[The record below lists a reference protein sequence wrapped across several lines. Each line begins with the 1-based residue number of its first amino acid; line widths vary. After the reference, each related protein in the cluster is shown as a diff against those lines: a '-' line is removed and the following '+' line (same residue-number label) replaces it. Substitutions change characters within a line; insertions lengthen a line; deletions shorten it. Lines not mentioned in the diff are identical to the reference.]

1 MSMLENILTAFQAIR
16 ANKLRSFLTMLGII
30 IGISSVIT
38 ITTIGNSL
46 QKTIASTMN
55 ELAGNNLMYGMVMPH
70 YPETEE
76 EWDAWSE
83 PELTQQDTLTYA
95 QLMEYRQAFSDSVK
109 SVIVEERMDNATYQS
124 ATGKAEISL
133 VGSNDGFTDIN
144 KVDILAGR
152 GISAEDNDR
161 KAPVC
166 MVSDLFVK
174 YALGFDGNPI
184 GQKLVF
190 PTAGYLVVTV
200 RPSIIAI
207 VVSVGFS
214 IATGLAFGYYPANRA
229 ARLKPIEALRYE

>member
-1 MSMLENILTAFQAIR
+1 MESAQDTVN
-16 ANKLRSFLTMLGII
+16 
-30 IGISSVIT
+30 
-38 ITTIGNSL
+38 
-46 QKTIASTMN
+46 ASTIKDSTDASLTK
-55 ELAGNNLMYGMVMPH
+55 ELATLH
-70 YPETEE
+70 RQLR
-76 EWDAWSE
+76 DA
-83 PELTQQDTLTYA
+83 T
-95 QLMEYRQAFSDSVK
+95 
-109 SVIVEERMDNATYQS
+109 IVAGQS
-124 ATGKAEISL
+124 GTGKAEISL